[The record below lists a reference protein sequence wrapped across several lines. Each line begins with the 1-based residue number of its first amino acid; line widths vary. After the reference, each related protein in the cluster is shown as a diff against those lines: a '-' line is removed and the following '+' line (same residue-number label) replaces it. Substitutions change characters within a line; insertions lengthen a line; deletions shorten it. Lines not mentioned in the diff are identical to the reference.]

1 MPAMNGFYRTEVLI
15 SAEQIRAR
23 IAEMGRDI
31 GRQHTGRRL
40 ICIGVLKGSF
50 MFLADLVRAIPLPE
64 LEVDFIGVSSYQGTE
79 STGVVR
85 ITHDL
90 ARSIEGEDV
99 LLVEDIVDT
108 GLTVRYLLDNL
119 ATRRPRTLKVAALLE
134 KPSRSRVQVPIEFK
148 GFTIE
153 DRFVVGYGLDF
164 DGRLRNLP
172 HVALLHMERPDGVR
186 SA

>member
-1 MPAMNGFYRTEVLI
+1 MRRMNGFYRTEVLLSSRQI
-15 SAEQIRAR
+15 SDR
-23 IAEMGRDI
+23 ITELGTEIA
-31 GRQHTGRRL
+31 RQHTGKRL

-79 STGVVR
+79 TSGVVR

-108 GLTVRYLLDNL
+108 GLTIRYLLDNL
-119 ATRRPRTLKVAALLE
+119 ATRRPRSLKVAALLE
-134 KPSRSRVQVPIEFK
+134 KPSRARVAVPIEFK

-153 DRFVVGYGLDF
+153 DQFVVGYGLDF

-172 HVALLHMERPDGVR
+172 HVALLHLDRP
-186 SA
+186 

>member
-1 MPAMNGFYRTEVLI
+1 VLLTEE
-15 SAEQIRAR
+15 AIRQR

-31 GRQHTGRRL
+31 ARQHTGQRL
-40 ICIGVLKGSF
+40 VCVGVLKGSF

-64 LEVDFIGVSSYQGTE
+64 LEVDFISVSSYAGSET
-79 STGVVR
+79 TGVVR

-90 ARSIEGEDV
+90 ARSVQGEDV

-119 ATRRPRTLKVAALLE
+119 STRRPRSLKVAALLE
-134 KPSRSRVQVPIEFK
+134 KPARARVHVPIDFK

-164 DGRLRNLP
+164 DGRYRNLP
-172 HVALLHMERPDGVR
+172 HVALFQPG
-186 SA
+186 